1 MSVLK
6 MHENEDD
13 GDLILRMKNLC
24 IRQHTDKQDKSF
36 DKYNKQISREG
47 MPFST
52 HLTL

>member
-13 GDLILRMKNLC
+13 GDLILPMKNVC
-24 IRQHTDKQDKSF
+24 VWQDADKQDKSIE
-36 DKYNKQISREG
+36 KYNKQISKER
-47 MPFST
+47 MPFPT